1 MHPLVEMFWNMADQ
15 HGQKRAF
22 HYCRKSDH
30 RWVDRTWLE
39 YVYDVRKLAYFLRS
53 KGIEKSSSL
62 AILSENRPEWLVSD
76 FACIVL
82 GLVSVPLHVNASKK
96 DQSYMIQQT
105 EAKVLVV
112 ETLDMLKRLRLSDVE
127 FVVCMQSQAVCEA
140 FDYERPIYSFDEIL
154 EKSQLLE
161 QPQQVE
167 DDDPLTIVYTS
178 GTTGLPKGVVHS
190 YGTVYAAIE
199 NAKFLLKKANGE
211 RHRFFS
217 FLPLSHM
224 AERTLVAFGSLVCV
238 GEISF
243 ARSLSTIGRDLRR
256 CRPTVLLGVP
266 RVWEKLYD
274 KIHHSIDL
282 EPLWKKKLIYWMLK
296 LAITPKSVRY
306 IERSYREKFL

>member
-112 ETLDMLKRLRLSDVE
+112 ETLDMLKNCDCQMSSLWSVCNRKPYARRLIMKDRYHL
-127 FVVCMQSQAVCEA
+127 MR
-140 FDYERPIYSFDEIL
+140 Y
-154 EKSQLLE
+154 
-161 QPQQVE
+161 
-167 DDDPLTIVYTS
+167 
-178 GTTGLPKGVVHS
+178 
-190 YGTVYAAIE
+190 
-199 NAKFLLKKANGE
+199 LK
-211 RHRFFS
+211 
-217 FLPLSHM
+217 
-224 AERTLVAFGSLVCV
+224 
-238 GEISF
+238 
-243 ARSLSTIGRDLRR
+243 SLSCLSSRNRSKTTI
-256 CRPTVLLGVP
+256 P
-266 RVWEKLYD
+266 
-274 KIHHSIDL
+274 
-282 EPLWKKKLIYWMLK
+282 
-296 LAITPKSVRY
+296 
-306 IERSYREKFL
+306 